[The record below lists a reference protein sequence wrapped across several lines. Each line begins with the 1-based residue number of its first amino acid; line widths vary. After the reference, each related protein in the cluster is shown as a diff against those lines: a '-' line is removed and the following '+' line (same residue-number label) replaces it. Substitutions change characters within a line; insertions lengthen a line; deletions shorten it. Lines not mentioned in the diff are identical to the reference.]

1 MGHVNCKR
9 NDFLLP
15 YMVNEQW
22 SEDKD
27 DKESI
32 HYHTLPQSHLQ
43 RDGSDWGAA
52 TWKVAARKQAN
63 ISRRF
68 VDCE

>member
-1 MGHVNCKR
+1 MSSGVKTRMIRRVYTTTHYHT
-9 NDFLLP
+9 LP
-15 YMVNEQW
+15 HTTT
-22 SEDKD
+22 
-27 DKESI
+27 

-43 RDGSDWGAA
+43 RDDSDWGAA
-52 TWKVAARKQAN
+52 TWKVAARKPAN